1 MIKTAGREAI
11 DAIIVGAG
19 MVGAATA
26 LALSRAG
33 LKVALIERHPVA
45 APQPLDP
52 VELRVVAIAPHA
64 QRLLAELGVWADIA
78 AVRACAYERMQVID
92 AAGNS
97 SLSFAAADYGW
108 PCLGH
113 IVENRLVAGV
123 LWRAVEREPGVRLL
137 LGDELTSFESDASG
151 VRVRLAS
158 GGTLLARLLIAADG
172 VHSRV
177 RNDLLIGVDGA
188 PYGQS
193 GLVAHIDL
201 ERAQRGLAWQRFL
214 PSGPLAFLPLSDGRA
229 SIVWTLPTERAN
241 ALVAEPAEQF
251 EAQLQRA
258 SAGAF
263 GRLRLA
269 SERAAF
275 PLRLQIAQ
283 RFVDQR
289 VILIGDAA
297 HVVHPLAGQG
307 VNLGFAD
314 VAALLAGVLRAR
326 TAQRAPFSDTEL
338 QRWGRERRSEATLAA
353 RAFDGLNR
361 LYGVAEGPLVVA
373 RAIGLRLVDRLPPVK
388 RKLAERAAGI
398 LAGAADRMTRP

>member
-1 MIKTAGREAI
+1 MIRSAGRELI
-11 DAIIVGAG
+11 DAVIVGAG

-26 LALSRAG
+26 LALARAG
-33 LKVALIERHPVA
+33 LKVAVIERHPVRP
-45 APQPLDP
+45 PQPGEP
-52 VELRVVAIAPHA
+52 VDLRVVAIAPHA
-64 QRLLAELGVWADIA
+64 QRLLSELGVWTDIA
-78 AVRACAYERMQVID
+78 TVRACAYQRMQVVD
-92 AAGNS
+92 AAGVS

-113 IVENRLVAGV
+113 IVENRLVAGA
-123 LWRAVEREPGVRLL
+123 LWRAVERESGVRLL
-137 LGDELTSFESDASG
+137 LGDELQSFETDPGG

-158 GGTLLARLLIAADG
+158 GGALGARLLVAADG
-172 VHSRV
+172 VNSRV
-177 RNDLLIGVDGA
+177 RNELLIGVDGA

-201 ERAQRGLAWQRFL
+201 ERPQPGLAWQRFL

-241 ALVAEPAEQF
+241 ALVAEPVEQF

-258 SAGAF
+258 SAGQF
-263 GRLRLA
+263 GRVRLA
-269 SERAAF
+269 AERAAF

-289 VILIGDAA
+289 VILVGDAA

-307 VNLGFAD
+307 VNLGFED
-314 VAALLAGVLRAR
+314 ISALLASVARAR
-326 TAQRAPFSDTEL
+326 AAQRAPFGDSDL
-338 QRWGRERRSEATLAA
+338 LRWGRERRSEATLAA

-361 LYGVAEGPLVVA
+361 LYGVAEGPLVAA
-373 RAIGLRLVDRLPPVK
+373 RALGLRVIDHLPPVK

-398 LAGAADRMTRP
+398 RAGA

>member
-1 MIKTAGREAI
+1 MRPAGREAL

-26 LALSRAG
+26 LGLARAG
-33 LKVALIERHPVA
+33 LRVALVERVPVA
-45 APQPLDP
+45 PPTAAEAVD
-52 VELRVVAIAPHA
+52 LRVVAIAPHA
-64 QRLLAELGVWADIA
+64 QRLLATLGVWADIA
-78 AVRACAYERMQVID
+78 GVRAAPYERMRVVD
-92 AAGNS
+92 AAGAS
-97 SLSFAAADYGW
+97 SLGFDAADYGW

-113 IVENRLVAGV
+113 IVENRLVAGM

-137 LGDELTSFESDASG
+137 LGDELQSFEADAQG

-158 GGTLLARLLIAADG
+158 GGALAARLLIGADG
-172 VHSRV
+172 VNSKV

-188 PYGQS
+188 AYGQS
-193 GLVAHIDL
+193 GVVAHIEL
-201 ERAQRGLAWQRFL
+201 ERPQPRLAWQRFL
-214 PSGPLAFLPLSDGRA
+214 PSGPLALLPLADGRA
-229 SIVWTLPTERAN
+229 SMVWTLPTERAN
-241 ALVAEPAEQF
+241 ALLGEPGEAFEQ
-251 EAQLQRA
+251 QLQRA
-258 SAGAF
+258 SAGTF
-263 GRLRLA
+263 GRTRLS

-307 VNLGFAD
+307 VNLGFED
-314 VAALLAGVLRAR
+314 VAALLASVERAKA
-326 TAQRAPFSDTEL
+326 AQRQPFGDSDL
-338 QRWGRERRSEATLAA
+338 QRWGRERRSEVTLAG

-361 LYGVAEGPLVVA
+361 LYAVAEGPLVAA
-373 RAIGLRLVDRLPPVK
+373 RLFGLRLVDRVTPVK

-398 LAGAADRMTRP
+398 RSGAALG

>member
-1 MIKTAGREAI
+1 MIRSAGRELI
-11 DAIIVGAG
+11 DAVIVGAG

-26 LALSRAG
+26 LALARAG
-33 LKVALIERHPVA
+33 LKVAVIERHPVSP
-45 APQPLDP
+45 PQPGEP
-52 VELRVVAIAPHA
+52 VDLRVVAIAPHA
-64 QRLLAELGVWADIA
+64 QRLLSELGVWADIA
-78 AVRACAYERMQVID
+78 AVRACAYQRMQVVD
-92 AAGNS
+92 AAGGS

-113 IVENRLVAGV
+113 IVENRLVAGA
-123 LWRAVEREPGVRLL
+123 LWRAVERESGVRLL
-137 LGDELTSFESDASG
+137 LGDELQSFETDSGG

-158 GGTLLARLLIAADG
+158 GGVLGARLLVAADG
-172 VHSRV
+172 VNSRV
-177 RNDLLIGVDGA
+177 RNELLIGVDGA

-193 GLVAHIDL
+193 GLMAHIDL
-201 ERAQRGLAWQRFL
+201 ERPQPGLAWQRFL

-241 ALVAEPAEQF
+241 ALVAEPVEQF

-258 SAGAF
+258 SAGQF
-263 GRLRLA
+263 GRVRLA
-269 SERAAF
+269 AERAAF

-289 VILIGDAA
+289 VILVGDAA

-307 VNLGFAD
+307 VNLGFED
-314 VAALLAGVLRAR
+314 ISALLASVARAR
-326 TAQRAPFSDTEL
+326 AAQRAPFGDSDL
-338 QRWGRERRSEATLAA
+338 LRWGRERRSEATLAA

-361 LYGVAEGPLVVA
+361 LYGVAEGPLVAA
-373 RAIGLRLVDRLPPVK
+373 RALGLRVIDHLPPVK

-398 LAGAADRMTRP
+398 RAGAS

>member
-1 MIKTAGREAI
+1 MIRSTHREML
-11 DAIIVGAG
+11 DAVIVGAG

-26 LALSRAG
+26 LGLARAG
-33 LKVALIERHPVA
+33 LKVALIERHPQ
-45 APQPLDP
+45 APPQAGDP

-64 QRLLAELGVWADIA
+64 QRLLTSLGVWSDIA
-78 AVRACAYERMQVID
+78 AVRAAPYERMQVVD
-92 AAGNS
+92 AAGGS

-123 LWRAVEREPGVRLL
+123 LWRAVEREAGVRLL
-137 LGDELTSFESDASG
+137 LGDAMQSFETDASG
-151 VRVRLAS
+151 VRLRLDS
-158 GGTLLARLLIAADG
+158 GGTLAARMLVGADG
-172 VHSRV
+172 VNSKV

-188 PYGQS
+188 MYGQS
-193 GLVAHIDL
+193 GLVAHIEL
-201 ERAQRGLAWQRFL
+201 ERPQPDLAWQRFL

-258 SAGAF
+258 SAGQF
-263 GRLRLA
+263 GRVRLSA
-269 SERAAF
+269 ERAAF

-289 VILIGDAA
+289 VILVGDAA

-307 VNLGFAD
+307 VNLGFED
-314 VAALLAGVLRAR
+314 LAALLAAVERAHA
-326 TAQRAPFSDTEL
+326 AQRAPFSDTDL
-338 QRWGRERRSEATLAA
+338 QRWGRERRSEATIAA

-361 LYGVAEGPLVVA
+361 LYGVAEGPLVAA
-373 RAIGLRLVDRLPPVK
+373 RALGLSLVDRLPPIK

-398 LAGAADRMTRP
+398 RAGTSL

>member
-1 MIKTAGREAI
+1 M
-11 DAIIVGAG
+11 DAVIVGAG

-26 LALSRAG
+26 LALARTG

-45 APQPLDP
+45 PPLPADP
-52 VELRVVAIAPHA
+52 VDLRVVAIAPHA
-64 QRLLAELGVWADIA
+64 QRLLSQLGVWDDIA
-78 AVRACAYERMQVID
+78 AVRACAYERMQVVD
-92 AAGNS
+92 AAGGS

-108 PCLGH
+108 ACLGH

-137 LGDELTSFESDASG
+137 LGDEMQSFETDADG
-151 VRVRLAS
+151 VRVRMAS
-158 GGTLLARLLIAADG
+158 GGALAARLLIGADG
-172 VHSRV
+172 VNSRV

-201 ERAQRGLAWQRFL
+201 ERAQPGLAWQRFL
-214 PSGPLAFLPLSDGRA
+214 PTGPLAFLPLSDGRA

-241 ALVAEPAEQF
+241 ALVAEPVEQF

-258 SAGAF
+258 SAGQF
-263 GRLRLA
+263 GRVRLA
-269 SERAAF
+269 AERAAF

-307 VNLGFAD
+307 VNLGFED
-314 VAALLAGVLRAR
+314 ISALLGSVSRAR
-326 TAQRAPFSDTEL
+326 AAQRAPFGDSDL
-338 QRWGRERRSEATLAA
+338 QRWGRERRSEAALAG
-353 RAFDGLNR
+353 RAFDALNR
-361 LYGVAEGPLVVA
+361 LYSVAEGPLLAA
-373 RAIGLRLVDRLPPVK
+373 RGLGLRLIDRLPPVK

-398 LAGAADRMTRP
+398 RAGTGF

>member
-1 MIKTAGREAI
+1 MIRSAGRELI
-11 DAIIVGAG
+11 DAVIVGAG

-26 LALSRAG
+26 LALARAG
-33 LKVALIERHPVA
+33 LKVAVIERHPVSP
-45 APQPLDP
+45 PQPGEP
-52 VELRVVAIAPHA
+52 VDLRVVAIAPHA
-64 QRLLAELGVWADIA
+64 QRLLSELGVWTDIA
-78 AVRACAYERMQVID
+78 AVRACAYQRMQVVD
-92 AAGNS
+92 AAGGS

-113 IVENRLVAGV
+113 IVENRLVAGA
-123 LWRAVEREPGVRLL
+123 LWRAVERESGVRLL
-137 LGDELTSFESDASG
+137 LGDELQSFETDPGS

-158 GGTLLARLLIAADG
+158 GGALGARLLVAADG
-172 VHSRV
+172 VNSRV
-177 RNDLLIGVDGA
+177 RNELLIGVDGA

-201 ERAQRGLAWQRFL
+201 ERPQPGLAWQRFL

-241 ALVAEPAEQF
+241 ALVAEPVEQF

-258 SAGAF
+258 SAGQF
-263 GRLRLA
+263 GRVRLA
-269 SERAAF
+269 AERAAF

-289 VILIGDAA
+289 VILVGDAA

-307 VNLGFAD
+307 VNLGFED
-314 VAALLAGVLRAR
+314 ISALLASVARAR
-326 TAQRAPFSDTEL
+326 AAQRAPFGDSDL
-338 QRWGRERRSEATLAA
+338 LRWGRERRSEATLAA

-361 LYGVAEGPLVVA
+361 LYGVAEGPLVAA
-373 RAIGLRLVDRLPPVK
+373 RALGLRVIDHLPPVK

-398 LAGAADRMTRP
+398 RAGA